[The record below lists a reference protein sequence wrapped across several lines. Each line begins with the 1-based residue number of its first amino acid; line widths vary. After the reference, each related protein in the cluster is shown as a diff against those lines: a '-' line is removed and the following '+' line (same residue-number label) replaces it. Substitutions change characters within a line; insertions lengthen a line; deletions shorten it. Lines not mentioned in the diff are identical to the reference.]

1 MAQPDNTEIIDA
13 LKAELKD
20 ANDIA
25 LTALR
30 SNGELG
36 VVINFLENSFSCE
49 DHVAVGQQVFKA
61 MRAFGLKSSIQLR
74 VESGAI
80 NIADEEFE
88 GQEQEFKFLSR
99 LRSKGR
105 LFDFGEHTMVN
116 YDHISLLIRNM
127 PVDQPDKHGRIKDNV
142 AVLLNGAEAR
152 IKSIEGA
159 TQADRVKSEF
169 LANMSHEL
177 RTPMH
182 AILSFSNM
190 GSSRLEKVDRAKLGH
205 YFERIRIGGNRLL
218 LLLNDLLDLSKLESG
233 KMEFIMEK
241 GDLSNVIQRAIQEVE
256 TLCWD
261 KELKIVVKPSATP
274 TISYF
279 DEEKMLQVIIN
290 LLSNAI
296 KFTPNGKQITLF
308 FDNNLSAKPKG
319 QHLSTELMTLVVDDQ
334 GLGIPPGEEAAIF
347 DKFIQSSKTKTGA
360 GGTGLG
366 LSIVQEIIHAHNG
379 YIIATGNP
387 DGGARFR
394 VSLPLV
400 ERAEPTLEA
409 EDDEASSTKEA
420 EDAELF

>member
-1 MAQPDNTEIIDA
+1 VAQPDNTEIIDA

-241 GDLSNVIQRAIQEVE
+241 GDLSSVIQRAIQEVE

-261 KELKIVVKPSATP
+261 KELKIVVKPSAEP

-308 FDNNLSAKPKG
+308 FDNILSAKPKG

-400 ERAEPTLEA
+400 ERAEPTSEA
-409 EDDEASSTKEA
+409 EDDEASTKEA

>member
-241 GDLSNVIQRAIQEVE
+241 GDLSSVIQRAIQEVE

-261 KELKIVVKPSATP
+261 KELKIVVKPSAEP

-308 FDNNLSAKPKG
+308 FDNILSAKPKG

-400 ERAEPTLEA
+400 ERAEPTSEA
-409 EDDEASSTKEA
+409 EDDEASTKEA

>member
-49 DHVAVGQQVFKA
+49 DHVDVGQQVFKA

-241 GDLSNVIQRAIQEVE
+241 GDLSSVIQRAIQEVE

-261 KELKIVVKPSATP
+261 KELKIVVKPSAEP

-308 FDNNLSAKPKG
+308 FDNILSAKPKG

-400 ERAEPTLEA
+400 ERAEPTSEA
-409 EDDEASSTKEA
+409 EDDEASTKEA

>member
-1 MAQPDNTEIIDA
+1 VAQPDNTEIIDA

-49 DHVAVGQQVFKA
+49 DHVDVGQQVFKA

-241 GDLSNVIQRAIQEVE
+241 GDLSSVIQRAIQEVE

-261 KELKIVVKPSATP
+261 KELKIVVKPSAEP

-308 FDNNLSAKPKG
+308 FDNILSAKPKG

-400 ERAEPTLEA
+400 ERAEPTSEA
-409 EDDEASSTKEA
+409 EDDEASTKEA

>member
-1 MAQPDNTEIIDA
+1 
-13 LKAELKD
+13 
-20 ANDIA
+20 
-25 LTALR
+25 
-30 SNGELG
+30 
-36 VVINFLENSFSCE
+36 
-49 DHVAVGQQVFKA
+49 VGQQVFKA

-74 VESGAI
+74 IASGAI

-105 LFDFGEHTMVN
+105 LFDFGEYTMVN

-152 IKSIEGA
+152 IKSIEG
-159 TQADRVKSEF
+159 TNQADRVKYEF

-190 GSSRLEKVDRAKLGH
+190 GSSRLEKVDRTKLGH
-205 YFERIRIGGNRLL
+205 YFERIRISGNRLL

-241 GDLSNVIQRAIQEVE
+241 GDLSSVIQRAIQEVE

-261 KELKIVVKPSATP
+261 KELKIAVKPSPDP

-308 FDNNLSAKPKG
+308 FDNSLSAKPKG
-319 QHLSTELMTLVVDDQ
+319 QHLSTDLMTLVVDDQ
-334 GLGIPPGEEAAIF
+334 GLGIPPGEETTIF
-347 DKFIQSSKTKTGA
+347 DKFIQSNKTKTGA
-360 GGTGLG
+360 DGTGLG

-394 VSLPLV
+394 VSLPLI
-400 ERAEPTLEA
+400 ERAETTLEV
-409 EDDEASSTKEA
+409 EDDETSTKDA
-420 EDAELF
+420 EGAELF